1 MEGYDLRRR
10 KTNPSD
16 KDEESE
22 RDKDEAVVPPS
33 APPPLVVEHLD
44 APRKEGTVQA

>member
-1 MEGYDLRRR
+1 MEGMIYAGR

-16 KDEESE
+16 KDKESD
-22 RDKDEAVVPPS
+22 RDKDEAVVSPS

-44 APRKEGTVQA
+44 TPRKEGTVQA